1 MMNKER
7 TFVLIKPDG
16 VQRGLIGETIKRI
29 ERTGLKLVA
38 MKFIVADVEQ
48 IKKHYLLE
56 EGWIEK
62 VGAKSIKGL
71 AASGID
77 VSGKDPKTVGESV
90 LEKNVAY
97 LSAGPVII
105 MIWQGA
111 HAVAIVRKVVGAT
124 EPLSSDVGTLRG
136 DFVID
141 SYELAD
147 KDKRAVRNLVHAS
160 TSPKEAESE
169 IDLWFD
175 KKDIINYRLVQEQIL
190 YDVNLDGI
198 FE

>member
-1 MMNKER
+1 MIKKEK

-16 VQRGLIGETIKRI
+16 VQRSLIGETIKRL

-38 MKFIVADVEQ
+38 LKLILADADK
-48 IKKHYLLE
+48 IKQHYLLE
-56 EGWIEK
+56 EGWVEK

-71 AASGID
+71 AANGVD
-77 VSGKDPKTVGESV
+77 VSAKDPKTVGEVV
-90 LEKNVAY
+90 LDNNVKY
-97 LSAGPVII
+97 LTAGPVII
-105 MIWQGA
+105 MIWEGA
-111 HAVAIVRKVVGAT
+111 HAVAVVRKIVGTT

-147 KDKRAVRNLVHAS
+147 SDKRAVRNIVHAS

-169 IDLWFD
+169 IALWFD
-175 KKDIINYRLVQEQIL
+175 KKEVLNYRLVQEQII

-198 FE
+198 LE